1 MGKCL
6 LLPVRITI
14 AQFQL
19 QSKEHWQWDCHICYV
34 TFMEGRIF
42 NSPELQAIP
51 EVSVVTPM
59 MAQYLAIKARY
70 PDALLLYRMGDFYE
84 LFFEDAEKASATLG
98 IALTKRG
105 KHNGSDIPM
114 CGVPVHAIDQYLQKL
129 IRFGHR
135 AAICEQI
142 EDPAEAKKR
151 GAKSVVARDVVRLI
165 TPGTLTEDSLLDSKA
180 RNYLACL
187 TAFKGNGEM
196 ALAYVDI
203 STGELA
209 VVVTDEARLG
219 ADLARV
225 NPSEVLVNDGL
236 LDEEIIKTTFAGTA
250 ASITAI
256 ASSRFESVAAE
267 HRLKGHFKVETLDAY
282 GDFRRVDVAALGALL
297 DYVSITQVGHMPYLR
312 PPRREMPDAGLLIDA
327 ATRLNLE
334 LTRSLSGERKGS
346 LLACLTETVTAA
358 GTRLLA
364 DVVAAPLAD
373 AAAINARLDVVSFF
387 HDNET
392 LLQELQAALKAMPDL
407 ERSLARITADR
418 GGPRDLGAMRD
429 SIYACKS
436 LLGVLH
442 SHVGLSPQPAQLAA
456 LIKHLGLVPTLLAE
470 KLQQALSEELPYLT
484 RDGGF
489 IARGFSFDLDENRKL
504 RDDTRQVIAKL
515 QTQYAEA
522 SGVKAL
528 KIKFNNMLGYFIEVT
543 TQQAEILKL
552 SDAEQRY
559 IHRQTIASAV
569 RFTTLE
575 LGELEQKIA
584 LAASRALAIEI
595 EMFKSFVEEIVGHRA
610 ALSSAAMAL
619 AQLDVFVG
627 FAHLAHQRRYVRPV
641 IDHSLAFEITAG
653 RHPIVEEALRG
664 QTERAFAANDCN
676 LSDDHKKLWLLTGPN
691 MAGKSTFLRQNALI
705 AIMAQM
711 GSFVPATKAHIGV
724 VDRLYSR
731 VGAADDLARGRSTF
745 MVEMIETAAILN
757 QSTSR
762 SLVILD
768 EIGRGTATYDGLSI
782 AWATLE
788 HLHDVNRCRG
798 LFATHYHELTALT
811 ARLNELHCATMKV
824 KEWKGDLIFLHEVAA
839 GSAERSYGIQAAK
852 MAGMPTPVIQ
862 RATEVLKRLEQG
874 RNQGL
879 KSNMIEDLPLF
890 STATRAE
897 AAPAAKDL
905 LRERLA
911 KISPDEVSA
920 REAHALIYELKQ
932 LLDKPDSL

>member
-1 MGKCL
+1 
-6 LLPVRITI
+6 
-14 AQFQL
+14 
-19 QSKEHWQWDCHICYV
+19 
-34 TFMEGRIF
+34 MEGSNF
-42 NSPELQAIP
+42 NSPELQSIA
-51 EVSVVTPM
+51 EDSMVTPM
-59 MAQYLAIKARY
+59 MTQYLAIKARY

-84 LFFEDAEKASATLG
+84 LFFADAEKASATLG

-105 KHNGSDIPM
+105 KHKGADIPM

-151 GAKSVVARDVVRLI
+151 GSKSVVARDVVRLI

-187 TAFKGNGEM
+187 TAFKGNSEM

-209 VVVTDEARLG
+209 VVVTDEGRLG
-219 ADLARV
+219 AELARLS
-225 NPSEVLVNDGL
+225 PSEVLINDSL
-236 LDEEIIKTTFAGTA
+236 LDEETIKMAFGGTA
-250 ASITAI
+250 AALTAI

-267 HRLKGHFKVETLDAY
+267 HRLKSYFKVETLDAF

-312 PPRREMPDAGLLIDA
+312 PPRRETPDAGLLIDA
-327 ATRLNLE
+327 ATRANLE
-334 LTRSLSGERKGS
+334 LTRSLGGDRKGS
-346 LLACLTETVTAA
+346 LLACMTETVTAA
-358 GTRLLA
+358 GTRLLS
-364 DVVAAPLAD
+364 DIVAAPLAD
-373 AAAINARLDVVSFF
+373 APTINGRLDVVSFF
-387 HDNET
+387 YDNEV
-392 LLQELQAALKAMPDL
+392 LLQALQAALKAMPDL
-407 ERSLARITADR
+407 ERALARITADR
-418 GGPRDLGAMRD
+418 GGPRDLSAIRD
-429 SIYACKS
+429 SIFACKD

-442 SHVGLSPQPAQLAA
+442 SNVGLSPQPELLTA
-456 LIKHLGLVPTLLAE
+456 LIKQLGLVPTKLAE
-470 KLQQALSEELPYLT
+470 KLQQALSEELPYMA

-504 RDDTRQVIAKL
+504 RDDTRQVIVTL
-515 QTQYAEA
+515 QTRYSEA
-522 SGVKAL
+522 SGVKSL
-528 KIKFNNMLGYFIEVT
+528 KIKYNNMLGYFIEVT
-543 TQQAEILKL
+543 AQQAEILKL
-552 SDAEQRY
+552 SDADQRY

-569 RFTTLE
+569 RFTTIE
-575 LGELEQKIA
+575 LGGLEQKIA
-584 LAASRALAIEI
+584 LAASRALALEI
-595 EMFKSFVEEIVGHRA
+595 EMFKLFCNEIVEFRA
-610 ALSSAAMAL
+610 ILSSAALAL

-627 FAHLAHQRRYVRPV
+627 FAHLAHQRSYVRPV
-641 IDHSLAFEITAG
+641 IDHSLSFEIVAG

-757 QSTSR
+757 QATGR

-788 HLHDVNRCRG
+788 HLHDVNCCRG

-811 ARLNELHCATMKV
+811 ARLSHLHCATMKV

-852 MAGMPTPVIQ
+852 LAGMPASVIQ
-862 RATEVLKRLEQG
+862 RAAEVLKRLEKNRDQ
-874 RNQGL
+874 NQ
-879 KSNMIEDLPLF
+879 KTNMIEDLPLF
-890 STATRAE
+890 STAPRTE
-897 AAPAAKDL
+897 ATPIQKDE

-911 KISPDEVSA
+911 KILPDEVSA

-932 LLDKPDSL
+932 LLDKPSPQ